1 MNQSEQINELSPAIV
16 AAQAAGLIVVAR
28 NKNSQ
33 TNSQYA
39 DLADIATSVL
49 PVLSDHKVSVLQF
62 IGSIRQEG
70 EIHVFGVTTRLLHAS
85 GQYLEQIGEFPLAS
99 PPVSKSGN
107 QILNWSQNHG
117 LAITYAR
124 RYALVSALGIAIG
137 SDDDAQKLLSAL
149 QTGPGQEPVYAP
161 HWSALIRGK
170 WDGELVEGYKTPL
183 GEMSTEEKRELI
195 RMKLHLKS
203 PALAAFLYDSASSI
217 LDECGMIYE
226 DAGHSFPS
234 DPMDMTPGEIGAL
247 FTFAKSTQTRISAEK
262 AAAAGEVI
270 P

>member
-1 MNQSEQINELSPAIV
+1 MQQSPEINELSPAIV

-39 DLADIATSVL
+39 DLADIAAEIVPILTQNRVA
-49 PVLSDHKVSVLQF
+49 VLQF
-62 IGSIRQEG
+62 IGGIRAEG
-70 EIHVFGVTTRLLHAS
+70 DMLVFGVCTRLLHAS
-85 GQYLEQIGEFPLAS
+85 GQYIEHSGEFPLAS

-124 RYALVSALGIAIG
+124 RYALVSALGIATG
-137 SDDDAQKLLSAL
+137 NDDDAQKLLSAL
-149 QTGPGQEPVYAP
+149 QSGPGQEPVYMP
-161 HWSALIRGK
+161 HWSDLIRGK
-170 WDGELVEGYKTPL
+170 WDDQLVEGYKTPL

-203 PALAAFLYDSASSI
+203 PALAAFLYDSATGI
-217 LDECGMIYE
+217 LEECGMVYE
-226 DAGHSFPS
+226 DCGHAFPS
-234 DPMDMTPGEIGAL
+234 NPHDMTPGEIGSL
-247 FTFAKSTQTRISAEK
+247 FTFAKSTQTRIAAEK